1 MAATGDL
8 QAFTAL
14 SEVLTGEDD
23 LDAVVAE
30 EYLKR
35 FETAYPQDSAKL
47 LAAFS
52 AVRGSPDLTG
62 RLGKVLREDQTLGQA
77 ARRLITLWY
86 TAELKGAD
94 GKQLGP
100 ETERQY
106 QSALLYRVIGA
117 PAPGFT
123 KAGYGYWQTKPDLD

>member
-47 LAAFS
+47 LA
-52 AVRGSPDLTG
+52 G
-62 RLGKVLREDQTLGQA
+62 RIRPS
-77 ARRLITLWY
+77 ARRR
-86 TAELKGAD
+86 D
-94 GKQLGP
+94 
-100 ETERQY
+100 
-106 QSALLYRVIGA
+106 V
-117 PAPGFT
+117 
-123 KAGYGYWQTKPDLD
+123 